1 MGDENWFYPDF
12 IFWLLDQSGQTERQ
26 TVAYIDPTGLLMGT
40 RGGWNNHKVLC
51 FAYKLVEI
59 GGQLGPAHD
68 RQGKAVD
75 FAMKGVF
82 ISTTQREKL
91 EDETRATREFHVY
104 DDDGKKVF
112 PGYDDFGRAGIFFAE
127 CGDYIER
134 MMAYLESG
142 PSLLDKIM
150 AHAASASLLAD
161 DVLPEDE
168 IGCFFRWSLAAE
180 GGLEPALGELIRRSL
195 TATDEAHAIRRMQ
208 QHAREKLQPYV
219 EKSLWHTLT
228 GGIEDV
234 NRIER
239 PCRVL
244 LERYN
249 NSETG
254 RLA

>member
-1 MGDENWFYPDF
+1 MKPA
-12 IFWLLDQSGQTERQ
+12 R
-26 TVAYIDPTGLLMGT
+26 
-40 RGGWNNHKVLC
+40 RGNSMSMTMTARRSFQVTMTSAGRVFSSPN
-51 FAYKLVEI
+51 
-59 GGQLGPAHD
+59 
-68 RQGKAVD
+68 AV
-75 FAMKGVF
+75 
-82 ISTTQREKL
+82 T
-91 EDETRATREFHVY
+91 
-104 DDDGKKVF
+104 
-112 PGYDDFGRAGIFFAE
+112 
-127 CGDYIER
+127 YIER